1 MKDIHEE
8 HATDYGLIA
17 GIGKFNVVVKSSRW
31 TLFTEIEIMVPVGNK
46 RGVHMSRLIPP
57 AKVECESIEQFITE
71 TKNSINAKIGDFP
84 FIKVRFKFQWR
95 DQFPTIIIET
105 DDSGRN
111 IYTYTLLG
119 TTACPCS
126 KEYMGVGHM
135 QKCQLMIAMLAK
147 STYPKFEDIFKL
159 MDSCFSATLTEKL
172 KRNEEAAK
180 IKEAQD
186 NTKFVEDVVRSA
198 MQSIP
203 DIVYARAESDESI
216 HAHKAIAEWRKE
228 VS

>member
-8 HATDYGLIA
+8 YAKDFNIMA

-31 TLFTEIEIMVPVGNK
+31 TLFTEIELMVPVGNK
-46 RGVHMSRLIPP
+46 RGVHMSRLILP
-57 AKVECESIEQFITE
+57 AMVNYESIEQFITE
-71 TKNSINAKIGDFP
+71 TKNSIHAKIGNFP
-84 FIKVRFKFQWR
+84 YIKVRFKFPWR
-95 DQFPTIIIET
+95 DQFPTITIET

-126 KEYMGVGHM
+126 KEYMGIGHM
-135 QKCQLMIAMLAK
+135 QKCELLVAMLANI
-147 STYPKFEDIFKL
+147 TYPKFEDIFKL
-159 MDSCFSATLTEKL
+159 IDSCFSAALTEKL

-186 NTKFVEDVVRSA
+186 NAKFVEDVVRSA
-198 MQSIP
+198 VRSIP
-203 DIVYARAESDESI
+203 DIMYARAESDESI
-216 HAHKAIAEWRKE
+216 HAHKAIAEWRK
-228 VS
+228 S